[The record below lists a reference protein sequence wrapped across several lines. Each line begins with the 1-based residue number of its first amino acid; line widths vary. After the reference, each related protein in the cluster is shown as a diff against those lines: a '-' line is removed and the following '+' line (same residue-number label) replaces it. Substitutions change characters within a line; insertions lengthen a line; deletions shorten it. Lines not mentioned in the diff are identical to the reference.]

1 MSLPSLRQLEYLVAL
16 ADASH
21 FRKAAERV
29 HVSQP
34 TLSGQI
40 KELEQR
46 LGVSLVER
54 TRHFVHLTPIGKAV
68 ADRARGVLREVE
80 DLCDLA
86 RTCGASLGGTIRL
99 GVPQTLG
106 PYLLPYAVPTLRA
119 EYPSLK
125 LYVGEDRPRAL
136 ERALKEGIFDLLLT
150 TLPVHDPDAEEMALF
165 REPVLVGI
173 ARDHPLSGR
182 SSIGSKDL
190 KGQTVLSLGPGHRL
204 YEQVQLLCD
213 AFGATLISDYEGTSL
228 DALRQMV
235 GMGMGLSFF
244 PALYVRSEMDNDDQV
259 VTLPLAID
267 TPRRAI
273 GLAWRGQSPR
283 AADYRRFGGIID
295 RVARARFADA
305 LCWSDKE
312 D

>member
-1 MSLPSLRQLEYLVAL
+1 MSIPSLRQLEYLVAL

-40 KELEQR
+40 KKLEQR

-54 TRHFVHLTPIGKAV
+54 TRHFVHLTPVGKAV

-86 RTCGASLGGTIRL
+86 RTSGSSLGGAIRL

-106 PYLLPYAVPTLRA
+106 PYLLPQAVPTLHA
-119 EYPSLK
+119 EYPGLR
-125 LYVGEDRPRAL
+125 LYVSEDRPRAL
-136 ERALKEGIFDLLLT
+136 ERALNEGVFDLLLT
-150 TLPVHDPDAEEMALF
+150 TLPARDPNSEEMALF
-165 REPVLVGI
+165 HEPLLVGM

-182 SSIGSKDL
+182 TSIGSEDL
-190 KGQTVLSLGPGHRL
+190 EGQAVLSLGPGHRL
-204 YEQVQLLCD
+204 YEQVQALCE

-228 DALRQMV
+228 DTLRQMV
-235 GMGMGLSFF
+235 GMGMGISFF
-244 PALYVRSEMDNDDQV
+244 PVLYVRSEMDHDQQV
-259 VTLPLAID
+259 VTLPLAND
-267 TPRRAI
+267 TPRRTI
-273 GLAWRGQSPR
+273 GLVWRGQSPR
-283 AADYRRFGGIID
+283 AVDYRLFGTTLD
-295 RVARARFADA
+295 RVARTCFADI
-305 LCWSDKE
+305 LYWSDIE
-312 D
+312 E

>member
-16 ADASH
+16 ADVSH

-54 TRHFVHLTPIGKAV
+54 TRHFVHLTPVGKAV

-80 DLCDLA
+80 NLCDLA
-86 RTCGASLGGTIRL
+86 RTSGASLGGTIRL

-106 PYLLPYAVPTLRA
+106 PYLLPYAIPTLRA
-119 EYPSLK
+119 EYPGLR
-125 LYVGEDRPRAL
+125 LYVGEDHPRAL
-136 ERALKEGIFDLLLT
+136 ERALNEGVFDLLLT
-150 TLPVHDPDAEEMALF
+150 TLPAHDPNSEEVALF
-165 REPVLVGI
+165 RETLLVGV
-173 ARDHPLSGR
+173 AWDHPLTAR
-182 SSIGSKDL
+182 TSIASEDL
-190 KGQTVLSLGPGHRL
+190 KGQAVLSLGPGHRL
-204 YEQVQLLCD
+204 YEQVQALCE

-235 GMGMGLSFF
+235 GMGMGISFF
-244 PALYVRSEMDNDDQV
+244 PVLYVRSEMDSDHQV
-259 VTLPLAID
+259 VALPLANDIPLR
-267 TPRRAI
+267 TI
-273 GLAWRGQSPR
+273 GLVWRGQSPR
-283 AADYRRFGGIID
+283 AADFRLFGTIID
-295 RVARARFADA
+295 RVARTHFADVLNWA
-305 LCWSDKE
+305 DVE
-312 D
+312 E